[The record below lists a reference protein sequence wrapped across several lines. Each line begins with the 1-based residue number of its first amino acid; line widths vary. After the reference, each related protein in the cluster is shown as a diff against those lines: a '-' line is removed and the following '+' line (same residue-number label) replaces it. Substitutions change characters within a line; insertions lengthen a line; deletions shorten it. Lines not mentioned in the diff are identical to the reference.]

1 VLYQAATW
9 GRPVVASDLSEIRK
23 LALENNLHIQFFE
36 TNNLESLCNSIRLL
50 LHSSSLRRAQAQHN
64 FKSIQHLRPKA
75 TCYRYVKAFNH
86 ALEKRQST
94 KRIPLLES
102 Y

>member
-1 VLYQAATW
+1 MIACAAI
-9 GRPVVASDLSEIRK
+9 EIRK
-23 LALENNLHIQFFE
+23 LALEHDLQIQFFE
-36 TNNLESLCNSIRLL
+36 THNLESLCDSIRLL
-50 LHSSSLRRAQAQHN
+50 LNSSSLRRAQAQHN

-75 TCYRYVKAFNH
+75 TCSRYIKAFNH